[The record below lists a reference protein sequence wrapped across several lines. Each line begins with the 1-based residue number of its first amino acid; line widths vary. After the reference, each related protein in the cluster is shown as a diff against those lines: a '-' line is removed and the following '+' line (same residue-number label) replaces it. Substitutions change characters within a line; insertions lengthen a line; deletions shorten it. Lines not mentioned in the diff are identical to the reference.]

1 MPLDE
6 ETRHELV
13 ALLKTAILEAV
24 ETHPLSQEEIDWV
37 RMAIKAEVERAA
49 LRKAI
54 IEKSLAG
61 LVWMALATGGGYMVD
76 FFIRHWK

>member
-13 ALLKTAILEAV
+13 ALLKTAISEAV

-37 RMAIKAEVERAA
+37 RMAIKAEAERAA
-49 LRKAI
+49 LRKAS

>member
-13 ALLKTAILEAV
+13 ALLKTAISEAV

-37 RMAIKAEVERAA
+37 RMAIKAEAERAA